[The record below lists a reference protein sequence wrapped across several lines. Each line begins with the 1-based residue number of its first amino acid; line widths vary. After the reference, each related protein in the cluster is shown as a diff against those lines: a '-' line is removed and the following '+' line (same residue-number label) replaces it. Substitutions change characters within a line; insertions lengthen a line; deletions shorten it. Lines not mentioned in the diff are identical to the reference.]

1 VLAATAQAV
10 IFQFSFVVSYYDG
23 VLDEMNTYDSDG
35 FACVFV
41 FLWCE
46 AEGVVEKKRER
57 KDNVQ

>member
-1 VLAATAQAV
+1 
-10 IFQFSFVVSYYDG
+10 VVSYYDG